1 MSTFLENQNWRYATK
16 KFDATKKIT
25 DADLVGYFLN
35 PKENLPKLREKVTAS
50 EIGAA
55 ATGMGL
61 ATNVGTATDL
71 ARYGI
76 DKAEAREGYST
87 IAGVLPTATKLG
99 DIYNETGVKYAQA
112 EGEAE
117 VFKGNQDA
125 ATKRKRLASMERA
138 AFSGSSGTG
147 QSSLTRS
154 TQGLL

>member
-1 MSTFLENQNWRYATK
+1 MQ
-16 KFDATKKIT
+16 
-25 DADLVGYFLN
+25 
-35 PKENLPKLREKVTAS
+35 EKVTAS

-61 ATNVGTATDL
+61 VTNVGTATDL

-87 IAGVLPTATKLG
+87 IAGILPTATKLG

-138 AFSGSSGTG
+138 AFSGSSGVN
-147 QSSLTRS
+147 QSTLNRT